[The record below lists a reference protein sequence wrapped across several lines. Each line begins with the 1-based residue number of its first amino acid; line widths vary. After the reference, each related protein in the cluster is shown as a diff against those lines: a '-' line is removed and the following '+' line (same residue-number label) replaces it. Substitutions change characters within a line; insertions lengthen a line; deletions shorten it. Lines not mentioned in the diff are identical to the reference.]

1 MKKINKKGFAL
12 AEAIVVS
19 VFVLG
24 MFTYLAMNIIPL
36 ISKYDAVLKYDN
48 PQEIYAA
55 NVLYDEVLSYI
66 YSNSGNDYSI
76 DVSDNTDFSSMQF
89 NKETKYIKIDGKE
102 NQNYFSELI
111 DYLGI
116 VNTFLLDDKRSG
128 INDDYS
134 TNYNKCSGIN
144 NDYST
149 NYRGMRD
156 YCNYL
161 FSKKGLGNKK
171 DYAIFLVEFENNKF
185 SHFVIMDGGN
195 K

>member
-55 NVLYDEVLSYI
+55 NVLYDEVLNYMNTKHVE
-66 YSNSGNDYSI
+66 YTASNFKDMKFDKSRSLIAIDSKGENKDY
-76 DVSDNTDFSSMQF
+76 FL
-89 NKETKYIKIDGKE
+89 
-102 NQNYFSELI
+102 ELI

-116 VNTFLLDDKRSG
+116 VNTFLLDLDGKC
-128 INDDYS
+128 NVTEDDY
-134 TNYNKCSGIN
+134 G
-144 NDYST
+144 T

-161 FSKKGLGNKK
+161 FSKKGLGSKK
-171 DYAIFLVEFENNKF
+171 KCAIFLVEFEDNKF
-185 SHFVIMDGGN
+185 SHFVIMDGEN

>member
-66 YSNSGNDYSI
+66 YSEYNNDYDF
-76 DVSDNTDFSSMQF
+76 DVFDIYMDFYSMHF
-89 NKETKYIKIDGKE
+89 NKATKDDIIINGDE
-102 NQNYFSELI
+102 NKDYFLELI

-116 VNTFLLDDKRSG
+116 VNTFWLDGECNVIK
-128 INDDYS
+128 DDY
-134 TNYNKCSGIN
+134 G
-144 NDYST
+144 T

-161 FSKKGLGNKK
+161 YTKKGLGNKEN
-171 DYAIFLVEFENNKF
+171 YAIFLVEFENNKF
-185 SHFVIMDGGN
+185 SHFVIMDGGIN
-195 K
+195 ENIK

>member
-55 NVLYDEVLSYI
+55 NVLYDEVLNYMNTKHVE
-66 YSNSGNDYSI
+66 YTASNFKDMKFDKSRSLIAI
-76 DVSDNTDFSSMQF
+76 DSNGENQT
-89 NKETKYIKIDGKE
+89 NGE

-116 VNTFLLDDKRSG
+116 VNTFWLDVDGKC
-128 INDDYS
+128 NVTKDDY
-134 TNYNKCSGIN
+134 G
-144 NDYST
+144 T

-161 FSKKGLGNKK
+161 FSKKGLESKK
-171 DYAIFLVEFENNKF
+171 KYAIFLVEFENNKF
-185 SHFVIMDGGN
+185 SHFVIMEGEN
-195 K
+195 NEKIK

>member
-66 YSNSGNDYSI
+66 YTGYSEYTASDFTDMKFDKSNSSIVIDY
-76 DVSDNTDFSSMQF
+76 
-89 NKETKYIKIDGKE
+89 GGE
-102 NQNYFSELI
+102 NQDYFLELI

-116 VNTFLLDDKRSG
+116 VNTFWLDDKRSG

-144 NDYST
+144 DDYST

-161 FSKKGLGNKK
+161 FSKKGLGNKEN
-171 DYAIFLVEFENNKF
+171 YAIFLVEFEDNKF
-185 SHFVIMDGGN
+185 SHFVIMDGEN

>member
-55 NVLYDEVLSYI
+55 NVLYDEVLNYMNTKHVEYTASDFENMKFDK
-66 YSNSGNDYSI
+66 SNTSITIDKGENRDY
-76 DVSDNTDFSSMQF
+76 FS
-89 NKETKYIKIDGKE
+89 EL
-102 NQNYFSELI
+102 YFSELI

-116 VNTFLLDDKRSG
+116 VNTFWLDLDGKC
-128 INDDYS
+128 NVTEDDY
-134 TNYNKCSGIN
+134 G
-144 NDYST
+144 T

-161 FSKKGLGNKK
+161 FSKKGLESKK
-171 DYAIFLVEFENNKF
+171 NYAIFLVEFENNKF
-185 SHFVIMDGGN
+185 SHFVIMEGEN
-195 K
+195 NENIK

>member
-55 NVLYDEVLSYI
+55 NVLYDEVLNYM
-66 YSNSGNDYSI
+66 N
-76 DVSDNTDFSSMQF
+76 
-89 NKETKYIKIDGKE
+89 TKYAENTASNFKDMKFDKSRSLIAIDSKGE
-102 NQNYFSELI
+102 NKDYFLELI

-116 VNTFLLDDKRSG
+116 VNTFWLDLDGKC
-128 INDDYS
+128 NVTEDDY
-134 TNYNKCSGIN
+134 G
-144 NDYST
+144 T

-161 FSKKGLGNKK
+161 FSKKGLGSKK
-171 DYAIFLVEFENNKF
+171 KYAIFLVEFEDNKF
-185 SHFVIMDGGN
+185 SHFVIMDGEN

>member
-66 YSNSGNDYSI
+66 YTGYSEYTASDFTDMKFDKSNSSIVIDY
-76 DVSDNTDFSSMQF
+76 
-89 NKETKYIKIDGKE
+89 GGE
-102 NQNYFSELI
+102 NQDYFLELI

-116 VNTFLLDDKRSG
+116 VNTFWLDDKRSG

-144 NDYST
+144 DDYST

-161 FSKKGLGNKK
+161 FSKKGLENKK

-185 SHFVIMDGGN
+185 SHFVIMDGGIN
-195 K
+195 ENIK

>member
-55 NVLYDEVLSYI
+55 NVLYDEVLNYM
-66 YSNSGNDYSI
+66 N
-76 DVSDNTDFSSMQF
+76 
-89 NKETKYIKIDGKE
+89 TKYDEYTASNFKFMKFDKSNPPIVIDNRGE
-102 NQNYFSELI
+102 NQDYFLELI

-116 VNTFLLDDKRSG
+116 VNTFWLDGKCSA
-128 INDDYS
+128 IND
-134 TNYNKCSGIN
+134 G
-144 NDYST
+144 
-149 NYRGMRD
+149 YRGMRD

-161 FSKKGLGNKK
+161 FSKKGLENKEN
-171 DYAIFLVEFENNKF
+171 YAIFLVEFEDNKF
-185 SHFVIMDGGN
+185 SHFVIMDGEN

>member
-55 NVLYDEVLSYI
+55 NVLYDEVLNYMNTE
-66 YSNSGNDYSI
+66 YGEYTASNFKDMKFDKSNPTNPTIVIDY
-76 DVSDNTDFSSMQF
+76 
-89 NKETKYIKIDGKE
+89 GGE
-102 NQNYFSELI
+102 NQDYFLELI

-116 VNTFLLDDKRSG
+116 VNTFWLDDKRSG

-144 NDYST
+144 DDYST

-161 FSKKGLGNKK
+161 FSKKGLGNKEN
-171 DYAIFLVEFENNKF
+171 YAIFLVEFEDNKF
-185 SHFVIMDGGN
+185 SHFVIMDGEN

>member
-55 NVLYDEVLSYI
+55 NVLYDEVLNYI
-66 YSNSGNDYSI
+66 YSTYNNDYSA
-76 DVSDNTDFSSMQF
+76 DVSDMYMDFYGMPF
-89 NKETKYIKIDGKE
+89 NKETKNIIIDGSE

-116 VNTFLLDDKRSG
+116 VNTFWLDDKCNVT
-128 INDDYS
+128 NDDY
-134 TNYNKCSGIN
+134 G
-144 NDYST
+144 T

-161 FSKKGLGNKK
+161 FSKKGLESKK

-185 SHFVIMDGGN
+185 SHFVIMEGEN
-195 K
+195 NENIK

>member
-55 NVLYDEVLSYI
+55 NVLYDEVLNYI
-66 YSNSGNDYSI
+66 NTEYGEYTAPNFKNMKFDKSNPSIVIDY
-76 DVSDNTDFSSMQF
+76 
-89 NKETKYIKIDGKE
+89 GGE
-102 NQNYFSELI
+102 NQDYFLELI

-116 VNTFLLDDKRSG
+116 VNTFWLGGKCSA
-128 INDDYS
+128 IND
-134 TNYNKCSGIN
+134 G
-144 NDYST
+144 
-149 NYRGMRD
+149 YRGMRD

-161 FSKKGLGNKK
+161 FSKKGLGSKK

>member
-19 VFVLG
+19 IFVLG

-55 NVLYDEVLSYI
+55 NVLYDEVLNYMNTKHVE
-66 YSNSGNDYSI
+66 YTASNFKDMKFDKSRSLIAIDSKGENKDY
-76 DVSDNTDFSSMQF
+76 FL
-89 NKETKYIKIDGKE
+89 
-102 NQNYFSELI
+102 ELI

-116 VNTFLLDDKRSG
+116 VNTFWLDLDGKC
-128 INDDYS
+128 NVTEDDY
-134 TNYNKCSGIN
+134 G
-144 NDYST
+144 T

-161 FSKKGLGNKK
+161 FSKKGLGSKK
-171 DYAIFLVEFENNKF
+171 KCAIFLVEFEDNKF
-185 SHFVIMDGGN
+185 SHFVIMDGEN

>member
-55 NVLYDEVLSYI
+55 NVLYDEVLNYM
-66 YSNSGNDYSI
+66 N
-76 DVSDNTDFSSMQF
+76 
-89 NKETKYIKIDGKE
+89 TKYAEYTASNFKDMKFDKSNTSITIDNGE
-102 NQNYFSELI
+102 NRDYFLELI

-116 VNTFLLDDKRSG
+116 VNTFWL
-128 INDDYS
+128 N
-134 TNYNKCSGIN
+134 NKCSDIDN
-144 NDYST
+144 VYSA

-161 FSKKGLGNKK
+161 FSKKGLESKK
-171 DYAIFLVEFENNKF
+171 KYAIFLVEFEDNKF
-185 SHFVIMDGGN
+185 SHFVIMDGEN

>member
-1 MKKINKKGFAL
+1 MEKINKKGFAL

-55 NVLYDEVLSYI
+55 NVLYDEVLNYMNTKYDEYTASNFKSMKFDKSNTTVFI
-66 YSNSGNDYSI
+66 NNSGENKDY
-76 DVSDNTDFSSMQF
+76 FL
-89 NKETKYIKIDGKE
+89 
-102 NQNYFSELI
+102 ELI

-116 VNTFLLDDKRSG
+116 VNTFLLDDKCSG
-128 INDDYS
+128 IND
-134 TNYNKCSGIN
+134 
-144 NDYST
+144 DYST

-161 FSKKGLGNKK
+161 FSKKRLENKK

>member
-55 NVLYDEVLSYI
+55 NVLYDEVLNYM
-66 YSNSGNDYSI
+66 YSEYNNDYDS
-76 DVSDNTDFSSMQF
+76 DVSDIYIDFYGMYF
-89 NKETKYIKIDGKE
+89 NKATKDIIINGSE
-102 NQNYFSELI
+102 NQDYFLELI

-116 VNTFLLDDKRSG
+116 VNTFWLDGKCSA
-128 INDDYS
+128 IND
-134 TNYNKCSGIN
+134 G
-144 NDYST
+144 
-149 NYRGMRD
+149 YRGMRD

-185 SHFVIMDGGN
+185 SHFVIMDGGIN
-195 K
+195 ENIK

>member
-66 YSNSGNDYSI
+66 YTGYSEYTASDFTDMKFDKSNSSIVIDY
-76 DVSDNTDFSSMQF
+76 
-89 NKETKYIKIDGKE
+89 GGE
-102 NQNYFSELI
+102 NQDYFLELI

-116 VNTFLLDDKRSG
+116 VNTFWLDDKRSG
-128 INDDYS
+128 IND
-134 TNYNKCSGIN
+134 
-144 NDYST
+144 DYST

-161 FSKKGLGNKK
+161 FSKKGLGNKEN
-171 DYAIFLVEFENNKF
+171 YAIFLVEFEDNKF
-185 SHFVIMDGGN
+185 SHFVIMDGEN

>member
-55 NVLYDEVLSYI
+55 NVLYDEVLNYMNTKHVE
-66 YSNSGNDYSI
+66 YTASNFKDMKFDKSRSLIAIDSKGENKDY
-76 DVSDNTDFSSMQF
+76 FL
-89 NKETKYIKIDGKE
+89 
-102 NQNYFSELI
+102 ELI

-116 VNTFLLDDKRSG
+116 VNTFWLDLDGKC
-128 INDDYS
+128 NVTEDDY
-134 TNYNKCSGIN
+134 G
-144 NDYST
+144 T

-161 FSKKGLGNKK
+161 FSKKGLGSKK
-171 DYAIFLVEFENNKF
+171 KCAIFLVEFEDNKF
-185 SHFVIMDGGN
+185 SHFVIMDGEN

>member
-76 DVSDNTDFSSMQF
+76 DVSDNTDFSSMHF
-89 NKETKYIKIDGKE
+89 NKATKDIIINGSE
-102 NQNYFSELI
+102 NQDGSETQDYFLELI

-116 VNTFLLDDKRSG
+116 VNTFWLDGKCSA
-128 INDDYS
+128 IND
-134 TNYNKCSGIN
+134 G
-144 NDYST
+144 
-149 NYRGMRD
+149 YRGMRD

-185 SHFVIMDGGN
+185 SHFVIMDGGIN
-195 K
+195 ENIK

>member
-1 MKKINKKGFAL
+1 MKKINKKAFAL

-36 ISKYDAVLKYDN
+36 ISKYDAVLNYDN
-48 PQEIYAA
+48 PQEVYAA
-55 NVLYDEVLSYI
+55 NVLYDEVLNYLNTYTASDI
-66 YSNSGNDYSI
+66 ENLKFDKDKRTETVTVVINNNNAEEQDY
-76 DVSDNTDFSSMQF
+76 FL
-89 NKETKYIKIDGKE
+89 
-102 NQNYFSELI
+102 ELI

-116 VNTFLLDDKRSG
+116 VNIFWLGD
-128 INDDYS
+128 
-134 TNYNKCSGIN
+134 KCSDI
-144 NDYST
+144 DSAYST

-161 FSKKGLGNKK
+161 FSKKGLENKR
-171 DYAIFLVEFENNKF
+171 DYAILLVEFEDNKF

>member
-1 MKKINKKGFAL
+1 MKKINKKAFAL

-36 ISKYDAVLKYDN
+36 ISKYDAVLNYDN
-48 PQEIYAA
+48 PQEVYAA
-55 NVLYDEVLSYI
+55 NVLYDEVLNYLNTYTASDI
-66 YSNSGNDYSI
+66 ENLKFDKDKRTETVTVVINNNNVEEQDY
-76 DVSDNTDFSSMQF
+76 FL
-89 NKETKYIKIDGKE
+89 
-102 NQNYFSELI
+102 ELI

-116 VNTFLLDDKRSG
+116 VNTFWLG
-128 INDDYS
+128 N
-134 TNYNKCSGIN
+134 NGKCRDVDS
-144 NDYST
+144 

-161 FSKKGLGNKK
+161 FSKKGLEKK
-171 DYAIFLVEFENNKF
+171 QNYAIFLVEFEDNKF
-185 SHFVIMDGGN
+185 SHFVIMDGEN

>member
-55 NVLYDEVLSYI
+55 NVLYDEVLNYM
-66 YSNSGNDYSI
+66 N
-76 DVSDNTDFSSMQF
+76 
-89 NKETKYIKIDGKE
+89 TKYAEYTASNFKDMKFDKSRSLIAIDSKVE
-102 NQNYFSELI
+102 NKDYFLELI

-116 VNTFLLDDKRSG
+116 VNTFWLDGECNVIK
-128 INDDYS
+128 DDY
-134 TNYNKCSGIN
+134 G
-144 NDYST
+144 T

-161 FSKKGLGNKK
+161 FSKKGLESKK
-171 DYAIFLVEFENNKF
+171 KYAIFLVEFEDNKF
-185 SHFVIMDGGN
+185 SHFVIMDGEN

>member
-66 YSNSGNDYSI
+66 YTGYNEYTASDFTDMKFDKSNSSIVIDY
-76 DVSDNTDFSSMQF
+76 
-89 NKETKYIKIDGKE
+89 GGE
-102 NQNYFSELI
+102 NQDYFLELI

-116 VNTFLLDDKRSG
+116 VNTFWLDDKRSG

-144 NDYST
+144 DDYST

-161 FSKKGLGNKK
+161 FSKKGLENKK

-185 SHFVIMDGGN
+185 SHFVIMDGGIN
-195 K
+195 ENIK